1 MASEVVSDLRTKLL
15 DRSVPLPLRFRAM
28 FSLRGVASEEAISAL
43 VEGLQDPSALF
54 RHEIAFLLG
63 QMQNT
68 TSIPTLHTLL
78 KDGNE
83 HPMVRHE
90 AAEALGAIATDECF
104 ELLRAYV
111 EDPAQEVRETCN
123 LALRRVEHQLQGKP
137 VPPLCSC
144 AEKERVGLANV
155 PESGQSI
162 SAPPGGSAKEK
173 LSAAVAGEAE
183 REAAASPFLSVDPAP
198 AASDDI
204 PSEKLRTV
212 LLDEA
217 ADMFERYSA
226 LFALRNRGNPQE
238 VEALVEVFKSGSAL
252 LKHEVA
258 YVLGQLQ
265 HPAALQAL
273 CLVLEDENENPM
285 VRHEAAE
292 ALGSIAEPQCIDLLK
307 RFLTHSEHIIS
318 ESCLVAL
325 DILDYESSGA
335 FHYADMGVDGAR
347 GDQKVC

>member
-123 LALRRVEHQLQGKP
+123 LALRRVEHQLQ
-137 VPPLCSC
+137 
-144 AEKERVGLANV
+144 
-155 PESGQSI
+155 
-162 SAPPGGSAKEK
+162 
-173 LSAAVAGEAE
+173 
-183 REAAASPFLSVDPAP
+183 EAAASPFLSVDPAP

-347 GDQKVC
+347 